1 MKASRNTIALL
12 FLCLA
17 GCASAPPS
25 VYLAPEY
32 RNLRES
38 EVSIVVLPYVQ
49 KLMTPEQWQLF
60 IDRKTKE
67 KRLVTN
73 TEVELYEGYFQI
85 LLAEKTQARVIPY
98 DKTSNPAN
106 LRLRSWET
114 GNNVAPKMSLL
125 VPGSGEIQV
134 DGETPEYVF
143 MVEDLFFT
151 KRESDKLSAQIPGGG
166 NKSGYY
172 MEAGLDYLIWDNKHD
187 RTVAC
192 GTLTSR
198 TRLLEPPGKEHYLK
212 IMEEFAS
219 SIIKNSPF
227 AEKTLTF

>member
-1 MKASRNTIALL
+1 MKASRNTIVVL

-67 KRLVTN
+67 KRLVTSA
-73 TEVELYEGYFQI
+73 EVELYEGYFQI

-98 DKTSNPAN
+98 DKAANPAN
-106 LRLRSWET
+106 LRLRTMET
-114 GNNVAPKMSLL
+114 GTNVAPKMSLL

-134 DGETPEYVF
+134 NGETPEYVF

-151 KRESDKLSAQIPGGG
+151 KRESDKISVQIPGGR
-166 NKSGYY
+166 NKSDYY
-172 MEAGLDYLIWDNKHD
+172 MEAGLDYLIWDNKHE
-187 RTVAC
+187 RAVAC
-192 GTLTSR
+192 GALTSR

-212 IMEEFAS
+212 IMEEFAN